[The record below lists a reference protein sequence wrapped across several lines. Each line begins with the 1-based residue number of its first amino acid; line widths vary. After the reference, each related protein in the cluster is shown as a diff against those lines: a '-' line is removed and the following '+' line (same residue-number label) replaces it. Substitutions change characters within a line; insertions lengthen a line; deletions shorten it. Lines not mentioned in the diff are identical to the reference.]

1 MIQITFRSTKI
12 DSIFYIFLDSPYGQ
26 GIGQYGQGIGQYGQG
41 GGLYGQGAGQYG
53 QYGQGMGQYGSYYQ
67 NQGLNNYNRPGYSSN
82 YNPSGSNYGGY
93 YWNAGQKQ
101 NVNMFTV
108 FLSSV
113 LALAICSIAV

>member
-1 MIQITFRSTKI
+1 
-12 DSIFYIFLDSPYGQ
+12 
-26 GIGQYGQGIGQYGQG
+26 
-41 GGLYGQGAGQYG
+41 
-53 QYGQGMGQYGSYYQ
+53 MGQYGSYYQ
-67 NQGLNNYNRPGYSSN
+67 NQGLNNYNRPGYS
-82 YNPSGSNYGGY
+82 GSNYGGGGY